1 MPASRQLLV
10 RETDGD
16 IIDTHHRQ
24 PRQLR
29 LRLEGGPQD
38 RQPDPPEAVVK
49 TPIPDAFR
57 YLANNQT
64 TPPPGFNA

>member
-10 RETDGD
+10 RETDDD

-49 TPIPDAFR
+49 TPIPDAF
-57 YLANNQT
+57 
-64 TPPPGFNA
+64 